1 MKVKDN
7 IRNRESD
14 LKVRDYIRD
23 RASLILLM
31 VFSFLFVAMFLLL
44 TGTNRDII
52 WFITVFYLMIFGIYF
67 TFHFLFLRN
76 KFKKIESTMKRLEKK
91 YLIADI
97 VKDKGNNQQQFYWE
111 LVRRACKSMM
121 DELNQQEKQN
131 LEYKEY
137 IDSWI
142 HEVKTPIT
150 AIQLMCDNER
160 NTVTD
165 KIKLETKKVEMDIER
180 VLYYS
185 KSGDTWKDYVIA
197 RHSLADIVEASIMKI
212 YQLFIYH
219 GIKITIEIEKEVV
232 YTDAKWSSF
241 IITQILLNCIQY
253 RKDENPTIRIYVIKE
268 KESTSLVIE
277 DNGLGIK
284 SEEIGKIFEKGYVG
298 TNGRKNETSSGMGMF
313 ICSKLCTKLG
323 IGIHADSEYGTYTKM
338 ILTYGEGTF
347 YMPEHEQ

>member
-1 MKVKDN
+1 
-7 IRNRESD
+7 
-14 LKVRDYIRD
+14 
-23 RASLILLM
+23 M
-31 VFSFLFVAMFLLL
+31 VFSFLFIAIFLLL
-44 TGTNRDII
+44 TEVSKDIV
-52 WFITVFYLMIFGIYF
+52 WFISAFYFMIFFPYF
-67 TFHFLFLRN
+67 VCHFFSVRR
-76 KFKKIESTMKRLEKK
+76 KCRKIERTMDLLEKK
-91 YLIADI
+91 YLIVDI
-97 VKDKGNNQQQFYWE
+97 VKGKGNYQQQFYWD

-121 DELNQQEKQN
+121 EELNYQEKQS

-137 IDSWI
+137 MDSWI

-160 NTVTD
+160 SIVTD

-180 VLYYS
+180 MLYYS

-197 RHSLADIVEASIMKI
+197 RHSLSDIVETSIMKI
-212 YQLFIYH
+212 CQIFIYH
-219 GIKITIEIEKEVV
+219 GVKINIEIEKELV

-253 RKDENPTIRIYVIKE
+253 RKEEEPTIHIYVKKA

-284 SEEIGKIFEKGYVG
+284 PEEIGKIFEKGFVG

-313 ICSKLCTKLG
+313 ICSKLCDKLG
-323 IGIHADSEYGTYTKM
+323 IGLRVDSEYGVYTRM
-338 ILTYGEGTF
+338 ILTYGEGSF
-347 YMPEHEQ
+347 YFPKKEQ